1 MPRYL
6 LQIIEDEVAYTTP
19 DPAEFDRIMAMHQD
33 FSAAVT
39 AAGAEVLGSEALRP
53 TPTARYL
60 RGTRTDEVHLVDNPA
75 AELKEV
81 LGGYYLIEAAD
92 EDQALEVAKLCP
104 APQGYIEVR
113 PIWDFSAAS

>member
-6 LQIIEDEVAYTTP
+6 IQIIEDEDAYATP

-60 RGTRTDEVHLVDNPA
+60 RGTRTDDVQLVDNPA
-75 AELKEV
+75 PELKEV

-92 EDQALEVAKLCP
+92 DYQALQVAKLCP